1 MTELSRERRE
11 KLALAVSAMASGD
24 GLMVDYDDIRALLRD
39 SERLAEL
46 EALDVQGEH
55 PEARDARLFTKAD
68 EDRIVARTLR
78 EWVAVAQ
85 GFDAGL
91 YDVATLEE
99 ALCERADALEGKS

>member
-55 PEARDARLFTKAD
+55 PEARDTRPLTTVD
-68 EDRIVARTLR
+68 EDRIVARALR
-78 EWVAVAQ
+78 KVQ
-85 GFDAGL
+85 I
-91 YDVATLEE
+91 
-99 ALCERADALEGKS
+99 ALCHGDGAGAELLLMASELEGKS